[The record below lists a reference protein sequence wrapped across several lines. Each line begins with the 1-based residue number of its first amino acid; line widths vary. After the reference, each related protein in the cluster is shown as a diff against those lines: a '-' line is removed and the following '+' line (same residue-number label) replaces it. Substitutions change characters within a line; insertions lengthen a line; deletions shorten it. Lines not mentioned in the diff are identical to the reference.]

1 MIIGNIVRMYRQ
13 SPLHVSWRFCDQT
26 HSAHEMRSRNY
37 NRLSTFHLVTN
48 IKKYSESLKIQK
60 FQADGFFKALV
71 FCS

>member
-1 MIIGNIVRMYRQ
+1 MITVNIVRMYRQ

-26 HSAHEMRSRNY
+26 SSAHDMRSRNY

-48 IKKYSESLKIQK
+48 IKKDSERLKTQK
-60 FQADGFFKALV
+60 FQADVFYRALV